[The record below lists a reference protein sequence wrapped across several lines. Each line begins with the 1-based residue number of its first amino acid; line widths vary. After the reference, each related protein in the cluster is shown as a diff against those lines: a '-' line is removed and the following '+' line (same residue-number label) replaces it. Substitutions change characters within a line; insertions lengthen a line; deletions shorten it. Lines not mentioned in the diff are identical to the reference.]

1 MSDDARDLPMPQVGE
16 EDEEV
21 DEVTLVAWLKG
32 PGDRVA
38 EGEVVAEAMTEKLN
52 FEIESPVAGVLDKI
66 LVEEDST
73 VAVGQPIARV
83 VPSEQ

>member
-1 MSDDARDLPMPQVGE
+1 MSSDTQDIPMPQVGD

-32 PGDRVA
+32 PGDRVV
-38 EGEVVAEAMTEKLN
+38 EGEVIAEAMTEKLN
-52 FEIESPVAGVLDKI
+52 FEIESPVAGVLKVI
-66 LVEEDST
+66 LVEEDAA

-83 VPSEQ
+83 ARSEG